1 MSTLLLS
8 LLLIVLVLIGLVM
21 GPSIVERFQNP
32 PPAPMTVQMSPALA
46 NLLATPALV
55 ATATAA
61 APPQVDVLGREKD
74 IQDTASWAQV
84 PYSRNKMVYGDECA
98 HVETKYEKSLVSC
111 MDVCTDTDSCNLIS
125 YVEDEG
131 DCIQYN
137 CADPSSPNMIS
148 GLQDSS
154 TWYTS
159 KPKPGPKPGPKPS
172 PKPGPK
178 PNPKPNPK
186 PCPEPNPDCPVCPD
200 MSEYI
205 RYDEVPCWNCTLP

>member
-21 GPSIVERFQNP
+21 GRPLVERFQNP
-32 PPAPMTVQMSPALA
+32 PSAPMTVQMSPALA

-74 IQDTASWAQV
+74 IQDTASWTQV
-84 PYSRNKMVYGDECA
+84 PYSRNKMVYGDTCV
-98 HVETKYEKSLVSC
+98 HVGTKHEKSLVNC
-111 MDVCTDTDSCNLIS
+111 MDACTGSDSCNLIS

-131 DCIQYN
+131 DCVQYN
-137 CADPSSPNMIS
+137 CADPASPNMIN

-154 TWYTS
+154 TWYTQ
-159 KPKPGPKPGPKPS
+159 KPN
-172 PKPGPK
+172 PGPK
-178 PNPKPNPK
+178 PNPKPDPK
-186 PCPEPNPDCPVCPD
+186 PGPKPKPHPDCPVCPD
-200 MSEYI
+200 MSQYI
-205 RYDEVPCWNCTLP
+205 RLDEVPCWNCTLP